1 MATFPPVASPAPAA
15 PQPGVGQ
22 SAMRIAMFYQLAQ
35 QLAAQNPQIAQEIN
49 QILPLIRQMQAKL
62 TANTIPSQPAA
73 PPM

>member
-1 MATFPPVASPAPAA
+1 
-15 PQPGVGQ
+15 
-22 SAMRIAMFYQLAQ
+22 MRIAMFYQLAQ
-35 QLAAQNPQIAQEIN
+35 QLAAQNPQIAPEIN